1 MYNYG
6 GWNYGC
12 TREISYDLYVVTT
25 DGYTSEVY
33 SGIVVSEC
41 HEPC

>member
-1 MYNYG
+1 MEDG
-6 GWNYGC
+6 
-12 TREISYDLYVVTT
+12 TMDAHVKTT

-33 SGIVVSEC
+33 SGIVVNEC